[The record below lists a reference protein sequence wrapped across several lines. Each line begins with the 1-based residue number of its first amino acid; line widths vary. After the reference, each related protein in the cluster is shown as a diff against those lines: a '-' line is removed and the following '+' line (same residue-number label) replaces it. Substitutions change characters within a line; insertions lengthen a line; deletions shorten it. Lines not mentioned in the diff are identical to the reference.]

1 MSFNKDVYDHF
12 RVGVYNP
19 NEPLVPWTLKAP
31 SEVNAENN
39 WMKTVRPSAKDY
51 RNFKDENSWL
61 QAKESFEATIEAHGL
76 DHLIDT
82 NFIVTDERTDL
93 IQRKWL
99 YKVLQ
104 DTMDAPMAKQ
114 IVTSHKELKNTRE
127 IWKEICEHYDESM
140 SSLIKA
146 QAISSYLASTKLHQ
160 INWRGMKVGFISHWM
175 EQSRRYNLIAE
186 RTLHRFHV
194 G

>member
-1 MSFNKDVYDHF
+1 MITKDVYDHF
-12 RVGVYNP
+12 RVGIYNP
-19 NEPLVPWTLKAP
+19 NEPIVHWTLKVP

-39 WMKTVRPSAKDY
+39 WMKTVCPSAKDY

-61 QAKESFEATIEAHGL
+61 QAKESSEATIEAHGL

-82 NFIVTDERTDL
+82 NFIVPDERTDL

-127 IWKEICEHYDESM
+127 I
-140 SSLIKA
+140 
-146 QAISSYLASTKLHQ
+146 
-160 INWRGMKVGFISHWM
+160 
-175 EQSRRYNLIAE
+175 
-186 RTLHRFHV
+186 
-194 G
+194 